1 MTTPILELDE
11 IVESQA
17 SKYITHNGALRAI
30 EALTIRVLDIR
41 TSAPPGS
48 PADGDAYICGSG
60 SISGDWAAFTI
71 NDIAYYNSG
80 WYNLTPSEGLRVW
93 VNDED
98 ALYCYYGSAWTSL
111 IAGGASHARQHD
123 IDATADH
130 NGVSGATEN
139 NLVSF
144 NSNGLPKDSGV
155 DPEDVVKRL
164 ASVTAAMQNG
174 DGKTDLYT
182 VPASKKFIPTHVV
195 IRNPTAS
202 LVGGTDYDI
211 GDGAGADTWKTTIDL
226 SGMTATT
233 DCMVITNDNAKFTVY
248 DAADVFGIIPVTGA
262 TADAEATVD
271 VFGYLY
277 DA

>member
-1 MTTPILELDE
+1 MTTPILGLDE

-17 SKYITHNGALRAI
+17 SKYVTHNGALRAI

-60 SISGDWAAFTI
+60 SISGDWSAFTI

-98 ALYCYYGSAWTSL
+98 TLYCYYGSAWTAL

-144 NSNGLPKDSGV
+144 DANGLPKDSSKAASDVHTKLHDIDAAADHNGVSGATEDNLVSFDANGLPKDSGV
-155 DPEDVVKRL
+155 DPEHVVKRL
-164 ASVTAAMQNG
+164 ATSTNSSQVPGGRGSPAAFTM
-174 DGKTDLYT
+174 
-182 VPASKKFIPTHVV
+182 AAW
-195 IRNPTAS
+195 RNR
-202 LVGGTDYDI
+202 L
-211 GDGAGADTWKTTIDL
+211 L
-226 SGMTATT
+226 
-233 DCMVITNDNAKFTVY
+233 
-248 DAADVFGIIPVTGA
+248 
-262 TADAEATVD
+262 
-271 VFGYLY
+271 L
-277 DA
+277 